1 MSHWQPTATDV
12 WQGRNDLAESPE
24 ALRLFQVVGQQDEP
38 RPVVLLGFA
47 CDEGVKRNHG
57 RIGAAVG

>member
-24 ALRLFQVVGQQDEP
+24 ALRLFQVVGQQDKP

-47 CDEGVKRNHG
+47 CDEG
-57 RIGAAVG
+57 